1 MLGLS
6 LSRHHALSLRLYS
19 HRGDRQTESLCLF
32 LFHFDLFVS
41 LFFLRVKLGN
51 ILAQSRIAVPRI
63 NGETP
68 GMNRAALRSKRQNMT
83 GYGEE
88 ALFTIAWCPLYSG
101 TPAAESLR
109 STQKQPYWSS
119 QGGS

>member
-1 MLGLS
+1 MTG
-6 LSRHHALSLRLYS
+6 
-19 HRGDRQTESLCLF
+19 RQNPCVFF

-68 GMNRAALRSKRQNMT
+68 GMNRVALRSKRQNMT

-109 STQKQPYWSS
+109 STQKQPCWSS